1 MLPLMK
7 SMSLHMKSH
16 FKELRDEIGI
26 NVCALKL
33 IQKDV
38 NDHRNFADETGGLD
52 FNKPS
57 FDF

>member
-1 MLPLMK
+1 MK